1 MADFRM
7 PPLNGGERLYR
18 ALLHLYPA
26 RFRRA
31 FKQELIETFRD
42 QRRAAAQCNVST
54 AAFWIAV
61 LRDVVA
67 QGMAERIATI
77 GRPFQRQHD
86 HEGSLMAAFSGSLRV
101 AELRVALRRLRR
113 APSFAIT
120 TTLVL
125 ALGVGATTAIFSIV
139 NGVILRPLPYHDP
152 ERLVEITHT
161 LQIAGITTADQSE
174 AGLLFYQRHATAFDG
189 IAGWRDRDVNVS
201 PPADDPGTPAR
212 VSAAMVTA
220 NIFDVLG
227 IRPELGR
234 DFHTGEDRVNT
245 PPVAMLSHRL
255 WKRLFRGD
263 RSVIGKPM
271 LIDGVSREIIGVM
284 PPDFVFVHSA
294 PDVWYPIP
302 LDPATALATSFNY
315 RSIARLRPAE
325 TPTLAR
331 ADLARILPHLLEEF
345 PSDVPPA
352 MWASAHIEPMVT
364 PLREFLVG
372 DTAHLL
378 WIILGS
384 VSLVLIIA
392 CANVASLFLVRGE
405 SRQHE
410 LAVRGALGSGTAGMM
425 TQPLSE
431 AIILAF
437 SGGALGL
444 VLAEIGVRVAK
455 AAGGDVGLP
464 RLDELSIDGSVV
476 LFAFGLSLVCAIF
489 VSLVPV
495 LRARRIPLALVL
507 REAGRSGMIGGARQR
522 LRSALV
528 VAQVALA
535 LILVASSGLLARS
548 FARLRD
554 VRPGFE
560 PNGLIMARVVLPPAS
575 YKTNA
580 SVVQRDNQLLEQVRA
595 LPGVRAAS
603 LSDLA
608 PLTPDANTTVVTV
621 EDHPLPPNT
630 VPRVHTVVTID
641 GEYFRTMHIQLLA
654 GRSFPTADA
663 AHPLTEAIV
672 SHAFAVRYWPTG
684 SPIGKRIRAGIA
696 GPWLTI
702 VGEAS
707 DVHYDALDKPMSEA
721 VYYPMVL
728 PDTVQNG
735 VPRYITLFVD
745 AKDHEAGVAALVRNT
760 VHALD
765 RSLPTYDEHPLTEI
779 VAAATARARVTLALL
794 ASASALA
801 LLLGALGVYG
811 VMAYTVSLRQREIG
825 VRLALGA
832 APRTVSGMIS
842 RQGLR
847 LGILGVTI
855 GLMGALATTRLLRG
869 LLYEVS
875 PTDPVALGGTCVAL
889 LIIAAL
895 ASWVPAR
902 RAAAI
907 DPLEALRRD

>member
-1 MADFRM
+1 
-7 PPLNGGERLYR
+7 
-18 ALLHLYPA
+18 
-26 RFRRA
+26 
-31 FKQELIETFRD
+31 
-42 QRRAAAQCNVST
+42 
-54 AAFWIAV
+54 
-61 LRDVVA
+61 
-67 QGMAERIATI
+67 
-77 GRPFQRQHD
+77 
-86 HEGSLMAAFSGSLRV
+86 MAAFTGSVRL

-120 TTLVL
+120 TTIVL
-125 ALGVGATTAIFSIV
+125 ALGVGATTAIFSVV
-139 NGVILRPLPYHDP
+139 NGVILRPLPYRDP

-161 LQIAGITTADQSE
+161 LQVAGATMADQSE
-174 AGLLFYQRHATAFDG
+174 AGLLFDQRHATAFDG

-201 PPADDPGTPAR
+201 PPADDPGPAAR

-220 NIFDVLG
+220 NLFEVLG
-227 IRPELGR
+227 VHPELGR
-234 DFHTGEDRVNT
+234 DFRAGEDRISA

-255 WKRLFRGD
+255 WMRLFRSD
-263 RSVIGKPM
+263 RSVIGRPI
-271 LIDGVSREIIGVM
+271 LIDGVSRQIVGVM
-284 PPDFVFVHSA
+284 PPDFVFIHSA
-294 PDVWYPIP
+294 PEIWYPIP
-302 LDPATALATSFNY
+302 FDPATALATSFNY
-315 RSIARLRPAE
+315 RSIARLRPGQ
-325 TPTLAR
+325 TPILAR
-331 ADLARILPHLLEEF
+331 ADLARIFPHLLDEF

-352 MWASAHIEPMVT
+352 MWAAAHVEPVVT
-364 PLREFLVG
+364 PLRQYLVG
-372 DTAHLL
+372 DTSHLL
-378 WIILGS
+378 WIVLGS
-384 VSLVLIIA
+384 VALVLIIA

-431 AIILAF
+431 SIVLAF
-437 SGGALGL
+437 SGGLLGL
-444 VLAEIGVRVAK
+444 ALAEIGVRVAK

-464 RLDELSIDGSVV
+464 RLDELSVDGRVV
-476 LFAFGLSLVCAIF
+476 LFALGLSVFCAIF
-489 VSLVPV
+489 VSIVPV

-507 REAGRSGMIGGARQR
+507 REAGRSGMTGGARQR

-560 PNGLIMARVVLPPAS
+560 ANGLLMARIVLPPAS
-575 YKTNA
+575 YKTYA
-580 SVVQRDNQLLEQVRA
+580 SVVQLENQLLERVRA

-608 PLTPDANTTVVTV
+608 PLSPDANTTVVSV
-621 EDHPLPPNT
+621 EDHPLPANT

-641 GEYFRTMHIQLLA
+641 SEYFRTMHIPLLS
-654 GRSFPTADA
+654 GRTFPRADP
-663 AHPLTEAIV
+663 AHPAAEAIV
-672 SHAFAVRYWPTG
+672 SRAFATRYWGTG
-684 SPIGKRIRAGIA
+684 SPLGKRIRPGIA

-702 VGEAS
+702 VGEVG
-707 DVHYDALDKPMSEA
+707 DVHYQALDKPMSEA
-721 VYYPMVL
+721 AYYPMVL
-728 PDTVQNG
+728 SDSEVNG
-735 VPRYITLFVD
+735 VPRYVTLFVD
-745 AKDHEAGVAALVRNT
+745 AGDREAGIAASVRSV
-760 VHALD
+760 VHELD
-765 RSLPTYDEHPLTEI
+765 RSVPTYDEHPLTEV

-794 ASASALA
+794 AAASALA

-825 VRLALGA
+825 VRMALGA
-832 APRTVSGMIS
+832 APSTVSGMIS

-847 LGILGVTI
+847 LGIFGVAI
-855 GLMGALATTRLLRG
+855 GLAGALATTRLLQG

-875 PTDPVALGGTCVAL
+875 PTDPLALGGTCVVL
-889 LIIAAL
+889 LVIAAL